1 MAGVM
6 LSNIIKWGAQWGCN
20 WILNNVGGGKGGADD
35 TRFFIRNGENFTK
48 VDVVL
53 HIVYPFSKPSKFLCF
68 PFF

>member
-35 TRFFIRNGENFTK
+35 TRFFIRNGEYFTN
-48 VDVVL
+48 VDV
-53 HIVYPFSKPSKFLCF
+53 FSTLFIHFPS
-68 PFF
+68 P